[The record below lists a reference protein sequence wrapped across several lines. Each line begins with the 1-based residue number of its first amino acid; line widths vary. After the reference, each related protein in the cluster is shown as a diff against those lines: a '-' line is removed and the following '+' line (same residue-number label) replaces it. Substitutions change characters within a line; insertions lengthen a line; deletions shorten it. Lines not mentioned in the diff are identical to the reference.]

1 MSLLKCTQC
10 SYCLPCPAGILIPE
24 VLAICSEAERE
35 EPEKVREKYRRLEAK
50 ADECIRCGRCEKV
63 CPQHIGISA
72 LMLDI
77 AEMFETE

>member
-35 EPEKVREKYRRLEAK
+35 GPEKVREKYRRLEAK
-50 ADECIRCGRCEKV
+50 
-63 CPQHIGISA
+63 P
-72 LMLDI
+72 
-77 AEMFETE
+77 